1 MKTSKISPL
10 YAETRVLLGLNTY
23 EEDEVSPSN
32 FVPKGNA
39 HYKQAL
45 IRLTEEGCLSEI
57 PNGKRYKKYSL
68 TSQGRQRLI
77 QNLSNEEFAFF
88 SNLGAKTTNGLL
100 KVFRESISGVISVVN
115 GYADMAQNGNGH
127 SIGSYDDFSEF
138 VIDFCQKIDAEDD
151 LGGLVPIYRVRREL
165 GDAVAREQFDEWL
178 FDLQAEE
185 RLQMMS
191 DDLSRTPQDQKDDS
205 VRIPGDNL
213 RFYINLL

>member
-1 MKTSKISPL
+1 MKVKKVSPL
-10 YAETRVLLGLNTY
+10 YAETRVLLNLNAY
-23 EEDEVSPSN
+23 GEDEVSPSN
-32 FVPKGNA
+32 FVPTGNVL
-39 HYKQAL
+39 YKQAL
-45 IRLTEEGCLSEI
+45 TRLTEEGCLSEI

-77 QNLSNEEFAFF
+77 KNLSNEEFAFF
-88 SNLGAKTTNGLL
+88 SNLGPKTTNGLL
-100 KVFRESISGVISVVN
+100 KVFRESISVGISVAN
-115 GYADMAQNGNGH
+115 GSTNIAQNGNGH
-127 SIGSYDDFSEF
+127 FIGSYDDFSKF

-165 GDAVAREQFDEWL
+165 GDAVARAQFDKWL